1 MIWLQRFALAA
12 IGLTALCLSVVFYQQ
27 ESATKYVML
36 EAPTVVFVVEL
47 PGTPTATPTR
57 TPRPTHTPSIT
68 PTPWPVYGVSSPQPV
83 MKVPHWTPTSV
94 IPSTVEPEMLQP
106 CAAITPD
113 KFADQYCEGSV

>member
-1 MIWLQRFALAA
+1 MIWLHRLAA
-12 IGLTALCLSVVFYQQ
+12 VAIALGALSFLVVFYQQ